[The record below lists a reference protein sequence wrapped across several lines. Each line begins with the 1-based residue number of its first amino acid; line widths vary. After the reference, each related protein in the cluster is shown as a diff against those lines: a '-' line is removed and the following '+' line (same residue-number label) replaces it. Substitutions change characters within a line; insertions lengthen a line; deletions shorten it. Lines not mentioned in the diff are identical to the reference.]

1 MKRKRAKFQPSADRH
16 RLCFAILRLIRGKEN
31 AEVAA
36 KANISPQTI
45 RLWRAPIDQ
54 GGTLC
59 PRVESLER
67 VAKAYGM
74 KLALVDVH
82 ESSRVSAHN
91 GYEARA

>member
-1 MKRKRAKFQPSADRH
+1 MKRKIKRAHSVDRH
-16 RLCFAILRLIRGKEN
+16 RLCFAILRLIRGKDN

-36 KANISPQTI
+36 KADISPQTI
-45 RLWRAPIDQ
+45 RLWRAPVNQ

-74 KLALVDVH
+74 KLALVEVH
-82 ESSRVSAHN
+82 ESSRVTAHS